1 MSSAATLERPP
12 TWSASSA
19 TVSSWIPNLIQG
31 PYWASFEQFRT
42 AGSTALEGVTPGM
55 VATLRG
61 KSATFRI
68 LRDDDFQKL
77 LGLASEVYRIR
88 NGITVVAQAAK
99 VVAKHKDQESI
110 ELLIRSV
117 SMLGESSV
125 LPERDGH
132 ERFEITAKEI
142 ADNAEDDFSVNA
154 VKIPR
159 PL

>member
-1 MSSAATLERPP
+1 
-12 TWSASSA
+12 
-19 TVSSWIPNLIQG
+19 
-31 PYWASFEQFRT
+31 
-42 AGSTALEGVTPGM
+42 M